1 MENKK
6 IFVISD
12 VHGFYTEMKSALE
25 KSGFDKNNPDHLL
38 VCCGDYFDRGCE
50 NMEVLKYFEK
60 LNHTVL
66 LRGNH
71 EDLLL
76 KLLIT
81 GQIHSHNYVNGT
93 MQTLLEFFGRYSIN
107 PVDDTIDFSGKTST
121 VNRVIEFIEDTRN
134 YYETDKY
141 VFVHGWIPAG
151 CTKSEDLIMASDSDW
166 EKARWVKWTEKYTGQ
181 PPLEDKILICG
192 HVPTFTANKYNS
204 TRELNCSDIFTG
216 NGLIAIDAGTYDS
229 RRVNVLTL
237 YD

>member
-141 VFVHGWIPAG
+141 VFVHGWIP
-151 CTKSEDLIMASDSDW
+151 CEASGYGGKAKMYQYIKNWRESSALDW
-166 EKARWVKWTEKYTGQ
+166 NYARWYNGMDAWWQGVVEEGKCIFCGKSKLGYT
-181 PPLEDKILICG
+181 
-192 HVPTFTANKYNS
+192 V
-204 TRELNCSDIFTG
+204 
-216 NGLIAIDAGTYDS
+216 AGTI
-229 RRVNVLTL
+229 LQ
-237 YD
+237 